1 MLKKTL
7 HFSSVK
13 LLTNKE
19 LKNIKGGL
27 ACGPNGQCPAGT
39 HCVTSGTFE
48 GLCRRN

>member
-1 MLKKTL
+1 MLKKAGI
-7 HFSSVK
+7 FSTVK
-13 LLTNKE
+13 PLTPQQQKS
-19 LKNIKGGL
+19 IKGGL

>member
-7 HFSSVK
+7 NLPSTK

-19 LKNIKGGL
+19 QKSIKGGL
-27 ACGPNGQCPAGT
+27 ACGANGYCPAGT
-39 HCVTSGTFE
+39 HCVTSGVFE